1 MDSETPELLKKDVSD
16 KFPYIFPEKRENKNK
31 FGNVYDTKLHIAVA
45 GTKHTVTT
53 DLKKTFPRK
62 RASNQ

>member
-1 MDSETPELLKKDVSD
+1 MVESETPELLKKDVSD

-53 DLKKTFPRK
+53 V
-62 RASNQ
+62 